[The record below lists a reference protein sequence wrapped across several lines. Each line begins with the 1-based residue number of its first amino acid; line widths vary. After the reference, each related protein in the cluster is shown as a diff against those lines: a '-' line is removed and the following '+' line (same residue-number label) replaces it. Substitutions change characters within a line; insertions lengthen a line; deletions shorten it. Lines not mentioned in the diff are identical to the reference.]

1 MTPSRRRSVVASAL
15 AVAAAISAGCDSSS
29 SPAAPTASGLAPH
42 VEFDVSFGEAPLTGT
57 LRLTPFQNSVGW
69 RYRVEGLGEEPVE
82 GAIEDAVSLAY
93 RFESVGSHR
102 VRVEVI
108 GDDDPVVVEKRLV
121 VTDPDS
127 DFEVLGLL
135 PVEEIWSGGG
145 ATLPEGIVLDARE
158 VYLYVADYP
167 RGEVVEIDA
176 GTMEPSNVERRFHL
190 LAGAEGLDLTP
201 SGQLLLAAHKQSM
214 FSATWLRGDAPGWQ
228 TEGIGEHYVEVLD
241 ESHAL
246 VSGLPLVLVNLDR
259 REVEHEAASFHARHF
274 AVDRQR
280 GRVAVANL
288 SDGAIE
294 ILELPSLEALRTI
307 PLDPF
312 HSALVA
318 FDPHEDKAYAVA
330 EDEAGLAW
338 FLVFNPTTGARLSTT
353 PLGTPGCSGFCA
365 ANPVTTFGE
374 GRFVAFE
381 QPSSVL
387 VVDTA
392 LDQPRYRFGTP
403 PIGVIGGPAG
413 VAAQRGSDLL
423 YVLGGPY
430 EALTKIRLRDSGL

>member
-29 SPAAPTASGLAPH
+29 SPAAPIASGLAPH
-42 VEFDVSFGEAPLTGT
+42 VEFDALFGEPPLAGT
-57 LRLTPFQNSVGW
+57 VRLTPFSNSVGW
-69 RYRVEGLGEEPVE
+69 RYRVEGLGEEAFE
-82 GAIEDAVSLAY
+82 GSIEAAVSLPY
-93 RFESVGSHR
+93 RFETVGSHQ
-102 VRVEVI
+102 VRIELI
-108 GDDDPVVVEKRLV
+108 GLDDPVVVEKRLV

-127 DFEVLGLL
+127 DFEVLDLL
-135 PVEEIWSGGG
+135 PVEEIWPEARGV
-145 ATLPEGIVLDARE
+145 TPEGIVLDPRG
-158 VYLYVADYP
+158 VVLYVADFATSV
-167 RGEVVEIDA
+167 VVEVDA
-176 GTMEPSNVERRFHL
+176 WTLEPSVERRVQL
-190 LAGAEGLDLTP
+190 GPLVEGLDLTP
-201 SGQLLLAAHKQSM
+201 SGQRLLAAHKQSM
-214 FSATWLRGDAPGWQ
+214 FSATWLRGEAPDWQ
-228 TEGIGEHYVEVLD
+228 AEGIGEHYVEVLD

-259 REVEHEAASFHARHF
+259 REIEHEALPFHARHF
-274 AVDRQR
+274 AVDRER
-280 GRVAVANL
+280 GRVAVSNL
-288 SDGAIE
+288 SDRAIE
-294 ILELPSLEALRTI
+294 ILELPSLETLRTI

-318 FDPHEDKAYAVA
+318 FDPHENKAYAVA

-338 FLVFNPTTGARLSTT
+338 FLVFDPTTGVRLSTT
-353 PLGTPGCSGFCA
+353 PLGSPGCSGFCV

-392 LDQPRYRFGTP
+392 LDQPRYRFGAP
-403 PIGVIGGPAG
+403 PIGVVGGPAG
-413 VAAQRGSDLL
+413 VAAQPGSDLL

-430 EALTKIRLRDSGL
+430 EALTKIRLRDSGF